1 MNTQGMNDD
10 ELFRLQSY
18 HAGMFAAISE
28 VGDVRRKRTVS
39 DLSER
44 QRAESEVEWYEDV
57 SRVVS
62 AMVARIR
69 EAPLGSSHD
78 AADALEYAACDALAT
93 AGNLFFD
100 MDDADKLTGAA

>member
-78 AADALEYAACDALAT
+78 LSLIHISEPTRRLRGSRMPSSA
-93 AGNLFFD
+93 
-100 MDDADKLTGAA
+100 